1 MRGSRSSC
9 GRRCFSAALVL
20 AFAACTQL
28 PGSDVR
34 ATNDP
39 RLLPRNES
47 PPAALVGGP
56 SAAPAPA
63 AEPLPVRAKSIG
75 HTSYVLKLTL
85 SDGMLGVFKPRS
97 RRPLGDRRY
106 RGEIAAYRL
115 ARALGLDNVPRAE
128 PRAFPLASLRA
139 ACATYPGGAEQLDR
153 EVLVDADGTV
163 RGAFIEWIDDYR
175 ELPVESSSWRARWE
189 PWVLDSHAKVGKK
202 ERTLATAIS
211 TMIVFDYVIAN
222 WDRYSG
228 GNVARDGD
236 SGSVLFVDNDG
247 AFYEPPPAQ
256 PLARQFGMVQRV
268 VRFSRQFVTALRG
281 LDKTKLEHIF
291 GEESAGKPLLPQS
304 AVIATDDRRRRAIKA
319 IDAHLAARGEQTTL
333 AFE

>member
-1 MRGSRSSC
+1 MHGSRRSC

-28 PGSDVR
+28 PGSDVH

-39 RLLPRNES
+39 LVVPRNET
-47 PPAALVGGP
+47 PPATLLAGA
-56 SAAPAPA
+56 SAPPTAP
-63 AEPLPVRAKSIG
+63 EPLPVRAKSIG
-75 HTSYVLKLTL
+75 HTSYVLKVTL
-85 SDGMLGVFKPRS
+85 SDGMRGVFKPRS

-115 ARALGLDNVPRAE
+115 ARALGLDNVPRAV

-139 ACATYPGGAEQLDR
+139 ACATSPGGAEQLDR

-163 RGAFIEWIDDYR
+163 RGAFIDWIDDYR
-175 ELPVESSSWRARWE
+175 ELPVENSWWRARWE
-189 PWVLDSHAKVGKK
+189 PWLLDSRAKVGKN

-247 AFYEPPPAQ
+247 AFYESPPAE
-256 PLARQFGMVQRV
+256 PLARQFGMVRRV
-268 VRFSRQFVTALRG
+268 VRFSRQFVTALRA

-291 GEESAGKPLLPQS
+291 GEESPGKPLLPRS
-304 AVIATDDRRRRAIKA
+304 AVIATDERRRRAIKA
-319 IDAHLAARGEQTTL
+319 IDAHLATRGEQTTL